1 MVQLP
6 IIDNLMYNVQR
17 QGKLAFYVRRLVS
30 LIYCT
35 TTAHYCLTDDTCR
48 HSTFN
53 GRARCLM
60 PAQYGEE
67 ATLIGSAAAIA
78 NDDEWVLRCL
88 ELCTH

>member
-17 QGKLAFYVRRLVS
+17 QGKLAFYVRRLGS

-35 TTAHYCLTDDTCR
+35 TAHYCSTDDTCR
-48 HSTFN
+48 HSISNDRT
-53 GRARCLM
+53 RCLM

-78 NDDEWVLRCL
+78 DDDE
-88 ELCTH
+88 